1 MKTTTNKRAHDEA
14 IAAAVNPNDA
24 MWWALAPTAAAAAD
38 YNAMASGASD
48 GSGASV
54 AANHAAAIA
63 AAVNTMYESEDNM
76 NTNTNAAAAVN
87 APAVTPSPLQIAV
100 NAANAGMSGKQAAA
114 AANKP
119 AAAAVNAPAAATPAP
134 AAKKARRRALD
145 NPRNMTIFAGG
156 LEKGIPEFI
165 AAHSDVTAAEVNTWT
180 DKNGHGRCELLVTS
194 TLCRGRVHV
203 EVKAGCGLE
212 VDRDKGGLD
221 VVYTRNR
228 DKLIA
233 KERATSPTKPA
244 RRAAET
250 KAQLRAQID
259 AQAAQIA
266 ALVAACAAAGI
277 AVPAAATC

>member
-1 MKTTTNKRAHDEA
+1 MKTTTNKTAHAAA
-14 IAAAVNPNDA
+14 IAAAVNPSDS
-24 MWWALAPTAAAAAD
+24 MWWALAPAAAAAAD

-48 GSGASV
+48 GSGAS
-54 AANHAAAIA
+54 AAAHHAAAIA
-63 AAVNTMYESEDNM
+63 APVNAMYESEDNM
-76 NTNTNAAAAVN
+76 NANTNAAAPVN
-87 APAVTPSPLQIAV
+87 AH
-100 NAANAGMSGKQAAA
+100 
-114 AANKP
+114 
-119 AAAAVNAPAAATPAP
+119 AAATPAP
-134 AAKKARRRALD
+134 AAKKAHRRALD
-145 NPRNMTIFAGG
+145 NPRNVTVFQGA
-156 LEKGIPEFI
+156 LKAAIPEFI
-165 AAHSDVTAAEVNTWT
+165 AAHSDVTAAELNTWR
-180 DKNGHGRCELLVTS
+180 DKSGHMRVELLVTS
-194 TLCRGRVHV
+194 ELTRGRVHV

-212 VDRDKGGLD
+212 VDREKGGLD

-228 DKLIA
+228 DKLIE

>member
-1 MKTTTNKRAHDEA
+1 MKTTTNKAAHDRA
-14 IAAAVNPNDA
+14 IIDVINPNDA
-24 MWWALAPTAAAAAD
+24 MWWALAPAAAAAAD

-48 GSGASV
+48 GSGASS
-54 AANHAAAIA
+54 AAHHAAAIA
-63 AAVNTMYESEDNM
+63 AAVNAMYESEDTM
-76 NTNTNAAAAVN
+76 NTNTNAAA
-87 APAVTPSPLQIAV
+87 T
-100 NAANAGMSGKQAAA
+100 
-114 AANKP
+114 
-119 AAAAVNAPAAATPAP
+119 VNAPAAATPAP

-165 AAHSDVTAAEVNTWT
+165 AAHSDVIAAEVNTWT

-212 VDRDKGGLD
+212 VDREKGGLD

-228 DKLIA
+228 DKLIE

-277 AVPAAATC
+277 TVPAAATC